1 MYYVYLLKSKKDSKH
16 YIGYT
21 NNLTKRLKEH
31 NDGKVISTKSRR
43 PLAVIYYEAYTSKV
57 DALKREKNLKLFSK
71 SYYGLKTR
79 LKDTFTQ

>member
-1 MYYVYLLKSKKDSKH
+1 MKSKKDSKH